1 MRNKREKGVSAL
13 PTILMMSGILIEVAV
28 VSVVIAN
35 IVSNTR
41 FSERLAAEAYGV
53 ARSGAQDTVLK
64 VVREKGCPASL
75 PELNIGSNYADVTCV
90 ENGEIVT
97 IDSIGT
103 AFTRK
108 KKVEV
113 VLAIDSITGEVSLQ
127 SFKEVSL

>member
-1 MRNKREKGVSAL
+1 MRTRGQKGVSAL
-13 PTILMMSGILIEVAV
+13 PTILMMSAILIEVAV

-53 ARSGAQDTVLK
+53 ARSGAQDVVLK
-64 VVREKGCPASL
+64 VLREKGCPTSL
-75 PELNIGSNYADVTCV
+75 PRLNVGSNYADVTCA
-90 ENGEIVT
+90 ENSGIVT
-97 IDSIGT
+97 VDSIGT

-108 KKVEV
+108 KKVEAVLV
-113 VLAIDSITGEVSLQ
+113 VDSITSEVSLQ